1 MVSTL
6 IAFISLLAV
15 IVGGLVVA
23 VPSIMNYKGWISI
36 AKQQSQYQQ
45 SFDRIIEQLSS
56 DKNTAQLSAAVL
68 LRRFFKVKFK
78 YHFFIRKKGINGN
91 EVYFLKNET
100 INVISSLLK
109 TLPTGVYQK
118 TLADGLSSCQD
129 LSHADLQNVN
139 LQNAYIGNDT
149 FRINMSRADLFC
161 ANLTK
166 ALVSNVDGQNCYF
179 RDSILCNTRFKNC
192 DFSCASFQGA
202 DLTNVYFKEV
212 KLTGANFRNAFNIPD
227 IISQHLVDG
236 IFKGDDLVSTPEKI
250 PSKCIFFSMSGSLSN
265 EEAHL
270 TKAYK
275 EYMDKRGY
283 SVESYTRDHY
293 PRFGQLTAVKAK
305 IEKCV
310 GMIVFGSKQI
320 LVKDGIFRPNLSEET
335 VWENEWLST
344 SWNEIE
350 VGMGVMLGIP
360 ILLVKTDELKTGIFD
375 SCISEIMLDKI
386 SSKTDFCDLRK
397 FENDENFISWLSKL
411 PESMS

>member
-1 MVSTL
+1 MIGTL
-6 IAFISLLAV
+6 IAFISLVAV
-15 IVGGLVVA
+15 FVGGLIVA

-45 SFDRIIEQLSS
+45 SFDNIIEQLSS

-68 LRRFFKVKFK
+68 LRRFFKVKLK
-78 YHFFIRKKGINGN
+78 YHLFIRKKRINEN
-91 EVYFLKNET
+91 DAFFLKNET

-129 LSHADLQNVN
+129 LSHADLQNAN
-139 LQNAYIGNDT
+139 LQNAYIGNDSY
-149 FRINMSRADLFC
+149 RINMSKADLFC

-166 ALVSNVDGQNCYF
+166 ALVTNVDGQNCYF

-192 DFSCASFQGA
+192 DFSCANFQGA
-202 DLTNVYFKEV
+202 DLTNVYFEDV
-212 KLTGANFRNAFNIPD
+212 KLAGANFRNTFNIPE
-227 IISQHLVDG
+227 IISKHLNDG
-236 IFKGDDLVSTPEKI
+236 IFDGDGLVSTPPKT
-250 PSKCIFFSMSGSLSN
+250 SSHCIFFSMSGSLSN

-275 EYMDKRGY
+275 EYMEKRGY
-283 SVESYTRDHY
+283 TIESYTRDHY
-293 PRFGQLTAVKAK
+293 PRFGQLSAVKAK

-320 LVKDGIFRPNLSEET
+320 FIKNGIFRPNLSEET
-335 VWENEWLST
+335 IWENEWLST

-386 SSKTDFCDLRK
+386 SSKTDFSDLRK
-397 FENDENFISWLSKL
+397 FEIDENFISWLSKL
-411 PESMS
+411 PESQE